1 MRRIIATLALILAC
15 AGSAF
20 AQKYIVVDSEKIFKS
35 LDEYNNAITTLD
47 TLAKEYQS
55 KVDAKY
61 SEIETL
67 YNNYMAQKASLSA
80 QSRSQYEQTILT
92 KEQAAAEYQ
101 ESVFGDEGVMMKKR
115 IELIQPVQRRV
126 FSAIEQYAKSQ
137 GCDMVV
143 DKDSNAKLLY
153 CSEAI
158 DHTQSVIEIL
168 KR

>member
-15 AGSAF
+15 AGSAC

-35 LDEYNNAITTLD
+35 LDEYNNAMTTLD

-67 YNNYMAQKASLSA
+67 YNNYMAQKASLPA
-80 QSRSQYEQTILT
+80 QTRTQYEQSILA

-101 ESVFGDEGVMMKKR
+101 ESIFGNEGVMMKKR
-115 IELIQPVQRRV
+115 IELIQPVQRNV
-126 FSAIEQYAKSQ
+126 FAAIEQYAKAQ

-143 DKDSNAKLLY
+143 DKASNTTLLY

-158 DHTQSVIEIL
+158 DHTQKVIEIL

>member
-35 LDEYNNAITTLD
+35 LDEYNNAMTTLD
-47 TLAKEYQS
+47 TLAKDYQS

-67 YNNYMAQKASLSA
+67 YNNYMAQKPSLSE
-80 QSRSQYEQTILT
+80 QTRTQYEQAILT

-101 ESVFGDEGVMMKKR
+101 ESVFGNEGVMMKKR

-126 FSAIEQYAKSQ
+126 FSAIEQYAKTQ
-137 GCDMVV
+137 GFDMVV
-143 DKDSNAKLLY
+143 DKASNATLLY

-158 DHTQSVIEIL
+158 DHTQKIIEIL

>member
-1 MRRIIATLALILAC
+1 MRRIIATLFLILVFT
-15 AGSAF
+15 GSAF

-35 LDEYNNAITTLD
+35 LDEYNNAMTTLD
-47 TLAKEYQS
+47 TLAKDYQS
-55 KVDAKY
+55 RVDAKY

-67 YNNYMAQKASLSA
+67 YNNYMAQKPSLSE
-80 QSRSQYEQTILT
+80 QTRTQYEQAILT

-101 ESVFGDEGVMMKKR
+101 ESVFGNEGVMMKKR

-126 FSAIEQYAKSQ
+126 FSAIEQYAKTQ
-137 GCDMVV
+137 GFDMVV
-143 DKDSNAKLLY
+143 DKASNATLLY

-158 DHTQSVIEIL
+158 DHTQKIIEIL

>member
-137 GCDMVV
+137 GYDMVV
-143 DKDSNAKLLY
+143 DKASNATLLY
-153 CSEAI
+153 CSESV